1 MPTCKCKRY
10 KPKQKNE
17 VALKS
22 YLTKKDER
30 NKRHSTS
37 RNSK

>member
-1 MPTCKCKRY
+1 MPTSKCNRY
-10 KPKQKNE
+10 KPKVKNE

-30 NKRHSTS
+30 TKRHSTGRS
-37 RNSK
+37 SK